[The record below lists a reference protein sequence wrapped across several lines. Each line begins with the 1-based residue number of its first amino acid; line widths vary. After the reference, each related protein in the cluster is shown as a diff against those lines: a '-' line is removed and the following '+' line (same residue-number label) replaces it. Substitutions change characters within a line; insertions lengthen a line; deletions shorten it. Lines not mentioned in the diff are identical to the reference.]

1 MMISYAFDKYV
12 KFADY
17 VRQTLENTPISE
29 LHYVINKKS
38 FGQSTSLGKLPKPL
52 RRIRARLEKHICNE
66 SAMLE
71 ECWSDIEVG
80 MLMRK
85 ETDE

>member
-12 KFADY
+12 KFVDY
-17 VRQTLENTPISE
+17 TRQTLSNTSINE
-29 LHYVINKKS
+29 LHYVINKKL

-52 RRIRARLEKHICNE
+52 RRIRTRLEKHICSE

-80 MLMRK
+80 VLMVS
-85 ETDE
+85 EN